1 MNDKIISLIIQ
12 QYEKETGLRFTS
24 YEDKTFSKWL
34 FELKDRSLAYQ
45 AYLMD
50 MGINI
55 DTPYCAEVDKCVFDS
70 IAKENTTIISP
81 YGKSMNK
88 ENSTLILTPKLMV
101 NNGNV
106 IYQYDIDMLLTVN
119 LYHESLVDKRY

>member
-1 MNDKIISLIIQ
+1 M
-12 QYEKETGLRFTS
+12 
-24 YEDKTFSKWL
+24 
-34 FELKDRSLAYQ
+34 LAYQ
-45 AYLMD
+45 AYLSE

-81 YGKSMNK
+81 YGESMNK

-119 LYHESLVDKRY
+119 PYHESLVDKRY